1 MEIVPVRQEYVF
13 SVISHTMK
21 AVVDHVND
29 ERHLNYFFDDKL
41 VATKIMA
48 GGEYYTD
55 DDCIKEV
62 VDDYKKNKKDVYADL
77 FNNHMDKIR
86 LAEKRLELN
95 LVNFGIVLNT
105 KVKIVKDY
113 YEIDITTGDGDDQF
127 HGKFKATDFSEVL
140 EKMRLF
146 INVMEG
152 VSAEFAQN
160 ISLLS
165 NDKIAARID
174 WQ

>member
-41 VATKIMA
+41 VATKIMV

-62 VDDYKKNKKDVYADL
+62 VDDYKKNKKDVYSDL
-77 FNNHMDKIR
+77 FNNHVDKIR
-86 LAEKRLELN
+86 LAEKRIELN